1 VIEQRIIGGVVV
13 NRKQII
19 SIALLTG
26 LALAAGYWWG
36 HSTGTR
42 GHESPVATG
51 TGGTTDAA
59 ADDGTA
65 GQARRIL
72 YYRNPMGLN
81 DTSPVPKKDSMG
93 MDYIPVYDGDVP
105 DGPQVKI
112 SLNRLQTLG
121 VKTETAARRSMSR
134 TIRAVGT
141 IEASERGLYTVSP
154 KFEGWITTLYVNTTG
169 ATVTRGQP
177 LLAVYSPEL
186 VTAQEE
192 YRVAVQTLHSMRDA
206 SPEARANMQ
215 SLVDGA
221 VERLRNWDIAET
233 DLREL
238 KAGTGPKRSL
248 LLRSQ
253 TDGVVI
259 EMMARAGMRFMPG
272 EPLFQIAD
280 LSSVWLVANVFEQDL
295 AAIRTGQAAT
305 VSMSAYPGRKF
316 TGKVTFVYPTVQ
328 PETRTARVRI
338 ELPNEDGL
346 LKPDL
351 YGTVEIG
358 TGETVAAVSIPES
371 AVLDSGTRRVV
382 LIERGGGAFE
392 PREIELGAR
401 GDGYAEVVK
410 GLEAGERVV
419 VNGNFLIDAES
430 NLKAALGAMG
440 GGHAAHGGA
449 APAGKPAEPEPVM
462 PEAKE
467 QAPANE
473 HAGH

>member
-1 VIEQRIIGGVVV
+1 M

-19 SIALLTG
+19 IIAVSTG

-36 HSTGTR
+36 HTTGTR
-42 GHESPVATG
+42 GHGSPAATG
-51 TGGTTDAA
+51 TGGTTGAVA
-59 ADDGTA
+59 SGGTA
-65 GQARRIL
+65 GQPHRIL

-81 DTSPVPKKDSMG
+81 DTSPVPKKDAMG

-105 DGPQVKI
+105 EGPQVKI

-121 VKTETAARRSMSR
+121 VKTEAAASRSMSR

-169 ATVTRGQP
+169 ATVKRGQP

-192 YRVAVQTLHSMRDA
+192 YRVAVQALQAMHDA
-206 SPEARANMQ
+206 SPETRANMQ
-215 SLVDGA
+215 SLVESGLQ
-221 VERLRNWDIAET
+221 RLRNWDIADADLA
-233 DLREL
+233 DLR
-238 KAGTGPKRSL
+238 AGKDARRSL
-248 LLRSQ
+248 LLRSPA
-253 TDGVVI
+253 DGVVI
-259 EMMARAGMRFMPG
+259 EKAARAGMRFMPG

-280 LSSVWLVANVFEQDL
+280 LSSVWIVANVFEQDL
-295 AAIRTGQAAT
+295 GLVHAGQTAT
-305 VSMSAYPGRKF
+305 VSLAAYPGREF

-328 PETRTARVRI
+328 PETRTARIRI
-338 ELPNEDGL
+338 ELPNEAAL

-351 YGTVEIG
+351 YGTVKIEA
-358 TGETVAAVSIPES
+358 GETTAAVSVPES

-392 PREIELGAR
+392 PREVELGAR
-401 GDGYAEVVK
+401 GDGYVEVIK
-410 GLEAGERVV
+410 GLADGDRVV
-419 VNGNFLIDAES
+419 VDGNFLIDAES
-430 NLKAALGAMG
+430 NLKAALGTL
-440 GGHAAHGGA
+440 GGHAAHGGTPA
-449 APAGKPAEPEPVM
+449 ASAGAKPAPAM
-462 PEAKE
+462 PETAT
-467 QAPANE
+467 PGVANE

>member
-1 VIEQRIIGGVVV
+1 LPVELVV
-13 NRKQII
+13 NRKQIVI
-19 SIALLTG
+19 IALSTG

-42 GHESPVATG
+42 GRESASATG
-51 TGGTTDAA
+51 TGGTTGAVA
-59 ADDGTA
+59 SGGTT
-65 GQARRIL
+65 GQPRRIL

-93 MDYIPVYDGDVP
+93 MDYIPVYDGEVP

-112 SLNRLQTLG
+112 GLNRLQTLG
-121 VKTETAARRSMSR
+121 VRTETAASRSMLR

-154 KFEGWITTLYVNTTG
+154 KFEGWITTLFVNTTG
-169 ATVTRGQP
+169 ATVRRGQP

-192 YRVAVQTLHSMRDA
+192 YRVAVQTVKSMDAA

-215 SLVDGA
+215 SLVDAGLQ
-221 VERLRNWDIAET
+221 RLRNWDIADADLA
-233 DLREL
+233 DLR
-238 KAGTGPKRSL
+238 AGKGAKRSL
-248 LLRSQ
+248 LLRSPA
-253 TDGVVI
+253 DGVVI
-259 EMMARAGMRFMPG
+259 EKAARAGMRFMPG

-280 LSSVWLVANVFEQDL
+280 LSSVWVVANVFEQDL
-295 AAIRTGQAAT
+295 SLVRSGQVAA
-305 VSMSAYPGRKF
+305 VSLAAYPGRTF
-316 TGKVTFVYPTVQ
+316 TGKVTFVYPTVE
-328 PETRTARVRI
+328 PATRTARIRI

-351 YGTVEIG
+351 YGTVEIVAG
-358 TGETVAAVSIPES
+358 ATVAAVSIPES

-382 LIERGGGAFE
+382 LIERGAGAFE
-392 PREIELGAR
+392 PREVTLGVR
-401 GDGYAEVVK
+401 GDGYVEVVK
-410 GLEAGERVV
+410 GLEASERVV

-430 NLKAALGAMG
+430 NLKAALGTL
-440 GGHAAHGGA
+440 GGHAAHGGTA
-449 APAGKPAEPEPVM
+449 PPAGDSSVPEPPAPGSTAPA
-462 PEAKE
+462 
-467 QAPANE
+467 ANE

>member
-1 VIEQRIIGGVVV
+1 M
-13 NRKQII
+13 NRKQIVI
-19 SIALLTG
+19 IALSTG

-42 GHESPVATG
+42 GRESASATG
-51 TGGTTDAA
+51 TGGTTGAVA
-59 ADDGTA
+59 SGGTT
-65 GQARRIL
+65 GQPRRIL

-93 MDYIPVYDGDVP
+93 MDYIPVYDGEVP

-112 SLNRLQTLG
+112 GLNRLQTLG
-121 VKTETAARRSMSR
+121 VRTETAASRSMLR

-154 KFEGWITTLYVNTTG
+154 KFEGWITTLFVNTTG
-169 ATVTRGQP
+169 ATVRRGQP

-192 YRVAVQTLHSMRDA
+192 YRVAVQTVKSMDAA

-215 SLVDGA
+215 SLVDAGLQ
-221 VERLRNWDIAET
+221 RLRNWDIADADLA
-233 DLREL
+233 DLR
-238 KAGTGPKRSL
+238 AGKGAKRSL

-253 TDGVVI
+253 ADGVVT

-280 LSSVWLVANVFEQDL
+280 LSSVWVVANVFEQDL
-295 AAIRTGQAAT
+295 SLVRSGQVAA
-305 VSMSAYPGRKF
+305 VSLAAYPGRTF
-316 TGKVTFVYPTVQ
+316 TGKVTFVYPTVE
-328 PETRTARVRI
+328 PATRTARIRI

-351 YGTVEIG
+351 YGTVEIVAG
-358 TGETVAAVSIPES
+358 ATVAAVSIPES

-382 LIERGGGAFE
+382 LIERGAGAFE
-392 PREIELGAR
+392 PREVTLGVR
-401 GDGYAEVVK
+401 GDGYVEVVK
-410 GLEAGERVV
+410 GLEASERVV

-430 NLKAALGAMG
+430 NLKAALGTL
-440 GGHAAHGGA
+440 GGHAAHGGTA
-449 APAGKPAEPEPVM
+449 PPAGDSSVPEPPAPGSTAPA
-462 PEAKE
+462 
-467 QAPANE
+467 ANE

>member
-1 VIEQRIIGGVVV
+1 V

-19 SIALLTG
+19 SIALITG
-26 LALAAGYWWG
+26 VALAAGYWWG

-42 GHESPVATG
+42 GHASPAATSTDGTTG
-51 TGGTTDAA
+51 TVENG
-59 ADDGTA
+59 GTA
-65 GQARRIL
+65 GQPRRIL

-105 DGPQVKI
+105 EGPQVKI

-121 VKTETAARRSMSR
+121 VKTEAAAGRSMSR

-169 ATVTRGQP
+169 ATVKRGQP

-192 YRVAVQTLHSMRDA
+192 YRVAVQTLQSMQDA

-215 SLVDGA
+215 SLVEGGLQ
-221 VERLRNWDIAET
+221 RLRNWDIADA
-233 DLREL
+233 DLAEL
-238 KAGTGPKRSL
+238 KAGKGAQRSL
-248 LLRSQ
+248 PLRSPA
-253 TDGVVI
+253 DGVVI
-259 EMMARAGMRFMPG
+259 ELAARAGMRFMPG

-280 LSSVWLVANVFEQDL
+280 LSSVWIVANVFEQDL
-295 AAIRTGQAAT
+295 GLVHTGQTAT
-305 VSMSAYPGRKF
+305 LSLAAYPGREF

-328 PETRTARVRI
+328 PETRTARIRI
-338 ELPNEDGL
+338 ELPNETGL

-351 YGTVEIG
+351 YGTVEIVAG
-358 TGETVAAVSIPES
+358 DTVAAVSIPES

-382 LIERGGGAFE
+382 LIERGGGVFE
-392 PREIELGAR
+392 PREVELGAR
-401 GDGYAEVVK
+401 GDGYVEVVK
-410 GLEAGERVV
+410 GLSDGERVV

-440 GGHAAHGGA
+440 GGHAAHGGSAPPASPA
-449 APAGKPAEPEPVM
+449 APDTSMPEPQT
-462 PEAKE
+462 PAS
-467 QAPANE
+467 APASE
-473 HAGH
+473 HTGH